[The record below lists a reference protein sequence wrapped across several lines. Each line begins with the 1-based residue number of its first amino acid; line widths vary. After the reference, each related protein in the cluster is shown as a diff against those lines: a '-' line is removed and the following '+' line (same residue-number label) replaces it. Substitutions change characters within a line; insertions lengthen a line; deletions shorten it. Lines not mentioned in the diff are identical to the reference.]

1 LHRAPPSYIMS
12 ALYNKRYADILLHAE
27 LSNEEKA
34 NYRMEGASNP
44 IYKECVP
51 YVHYWIFE

>member
-1 LHRAPPSYIMS
+1 MS